1 MMDIEEK
8 KKQLRELY
16 EQYERDVAEFKKAA
30 ACEAGCADCCIG
42 VGDIDITTLEGVVIR
57 ERVATSDRPLQAE
70 IKAGLAQNKAEREQG
85 KLSRCAFLKGDK
97 TCMIY
102 DIRPFS
108 CHQLYSVKRCNG
120 APPTIH
126 RQAVNLA
133 RQTVD
138 EIQRLDFGGYSGHIS
153 YILYLLAKEDF
164 RRRYLHG
171 KSDPQKIVN
180 FGRSHGILINRFVS
194 PCR

>member
-1 MMDIEEK
+1 MMDIEGK
-8 KKQLRELY
+8 KENLRELY
-16 EQYERDVAEFKKAA
+16 EQYEEDVAEFKKAA
-30 ACEAGCADCCIG
+30 ACELRCADCCIG
-42 VGDIDITTLEGVVIR
+42 VGDVDITTLEGVIIR
-57 ERVATSDRPLQAE
+57 ERMDTFDKALQAE
-70 IKAGLAQNKAEREQG
+70 IKARLAQNKEEREEG

-108 CHQLYSVKRCNG
+108 CRQLYSVKRCNS

-133 RQTVD
+133 KQTVD
-138 EIQRLDFGGYSGHIS
+138 KMQRLDFGGYSGHIS
-153 YILYLLAKEDF
+153 YILYLLDKEDF

-171 KSDPQKIVN
+171 KSDPRKIVD
-180 FGRSHGILINRFVS
+180 FGRSHGIVINRFVS
-194 PCR
+194 G

>member
-1 MMDIEEK
+1 MDLEEK
-8 KKQLRELY
+8 KKQLRTLY
-16 EQYERDVAEFKKAA
+16 DEYEEGVAEFKKAA
-30 ACEAGCADCCIG
+30 ACEAGCADCCID
-42 VGDIDITTLEGVVIR
+42 VEDVDIITLEGIIIR
-57 ERVATSDRPLQAE
+57 ERMATFDKSVQAE
-70 IKAGLAQNKAEREQG
+70 IRARLAQNKEEREEG
-85 KLSRCAFLKGDK
+85 KLSRCAFLRADN

-108 CHQLYSVKRCNG
+108 CRQLYSVKRCNG

-126 RQAVNLA
+126 RQAVHLA

-138 EIQRLDFGGYSGHIS
+138 KMQRLDFGGYSGHIS

-171 KSDPQKIVN
+171 RSDPRKIVD
-180 FGRSHGILINRFVS
+180 FGRSHGIVINRFVS
-194 PCR
+194 G

>member
-1 MMDIEEK
+1 MDLEEK
-8 KKQLRELY
+8 KNKLRELY
-16 EQYERDVAEFKKAA
+16 DRYEEAVAGLKKAA
-30 ACEAGCADCCIG
+30 TCVVGCADCCIG

-57 ERVATSDRPLQAE
+57 ERVATFDRPLQAE

-108 CHQLYSVKRCNG
+108 CRQLYSVKRCNG

-126 RQAVNLA
+126 RQAVHQA

-138 EIQRLDFGGYSGHIS
+138 KMQRLDFGGYSGHIS
-153 YILYLLAKEDF
+153 YILYLLDKEHF
-164 RRRYLHG
+164 RRLYLHG
-171 KSDPQKIVN
+171 RPDPRKIVD
-180 FGRSHGILINRFVS
+180 FGRSHGIVINRFVS
-194 PCR
+194 G

>member
-8 KKQLRELY
+8 KKQLRALY
-16 EQYERDVAEFKKAA
+16 DEHEEDVAEFKKAA

-42 VGDIDITTLEGVVIR
+42 VGDVDITTLEGVIIR
-57 ERVATSDRPLQAE
+57 ERVATFDKALQAE
-70 IKAGLAQNKAEREQG
+70 IRAGLAQNKAEREQK
-85 KLSRCAFLKGDK
+85 KLSRCAFLRADN

-108 CHQLYSVKRCNG
+108 CRQLYSVKRCNG

-138 EIQRLDFGGYSGHIS
+138 KMQRLDFGGYSGHIS
-153 YILYLLAKEDF
+153 YILYLLDKEDF
-164 RRRYLHG
+164 RRRYLQG
-171 KSDPQKIVN
+171 KSDPRKIVD
-180 FGRSHGILINRFVS
+180 FGRRHGIVINRFVS

>member
-8 KKQLRELY
+8 KENLRELY
-16 EQYERDVAEFKKAA
+16 EQYEEDVAEFKKAA
-30 ACEAGCADCCIG
+30 ACEAGCANCCID
-42 VGDIDITTLEGVVIR
+42 VEDVDIITLEGIIIR
-57 ERVATSDRPLQAE
+57 ERMATFDRSVQAE
-70 IKAGLAQNKAEREQG
+70 IRARLAQNKEEREEG
-85 KLSRCAFLKGDK
+85 KLSRCAFLRADN

-108 CHQLYSVKRCNG
+108 CRQLYSVKRCNG

-138 EIQRLDFGGYSGHIS
+138 KMQRLDFGGYSGHIS

-171 KSDPQKIVN
+171 RSDPRKIVN
-180 FGRSHGILINRFVS
+180 FGRSHGIVINRFVS
-194 PCR
+194 G

>member
-1 MMDIEEK
+1 MMDLEEK
-8 KKQLRELY
+8 KKQLRALY
-16 EQYERDVAEFKKAA
+16 DEYEEGVAEFKKAA
-30 ACEAGCADCCIG
+30 ACEPGCADCCIG
-42 VGDIDITTLEGVVIR
+42 VGDVDITTLEGVIIR
-57 ERVATSDRPLQAE
+57 ERMDTFDKTLQTE

-85 KLSRCAFLKGDK
+85 RLSRCAFLRADK
-97 TCMIY
+97 RCMIY

-108 CHQLYSVKRCNG
+108 CRQLYSVKRCNG

-138 EIQRLDFGGYSGHIS
+138 KMQRLDFGGYSGHIS
-153 YILYLLAKEDF
+153 YILYLLDKEDF

-171 KSDPQKIVN
+171 KSDPRKIVD
-180 FGRSHGILINRFVS
+180 FGRRHGIVINRFVS
-194 PCR
+194 G